1 MLDGIYQ
8 LYIFVPHLP
17 LRNSSR
23 RVTFGQGKTG
33 FPELQC
39 LSLFFNRLISWKTEY
54 NTSMKKMNLLRL
66 PVDILALLLEILLPD
81 FEVVHAPQ
89 IVPQSMELKPTR
101 LRQDTECS
109 QGFRKLFRKLL
120 STINYIYSRQ
130 SSHGGDHREKKTM
143 FASRRSAWLRLDVP
157 HSSATN
163 RARKRMRTSG
173 SGTLLNG
180 TSFHFFLIN
189 VVHVH

>member
-1 MLDGIYQ
+1 
-8 LYIFVPHLP
+8 
-17 LRNSSR
+17 
-23 RVTFGQGKTG
+23 
-33 FPELQC
+33 
-39 LSLFFNRLISWKTEY
+39 
-54 NTSMKKMNLLRL
+54 MNLLRL

-130 SSHGGDHREKKTM
+130 SSHGGDHREKKYVRQQEISLAKARCAALLSNKSCEETDENVGLWYLAQRHV
-143 FASRRSAWLRLDVP
+143 FSFFSNKRSSCPLIYVVGKRHLCLL
-157 HSSATN
+157 
-163 RARKRMRTSG
+163 RARRIMFNAISTSPRKNLTYFHQTPMIKMMKN
-173 SGTLLNG
+173 SLLLEY
-180 TSFHFFLIN
+180 HER
-189 VVHVH
+189 